1 MPLITVSDKDKI
13 RTIQINRP
21 EKKNAINLEMY
32 QLLTHAL
39 KDGDEDDTI
48 NLFIL
53 HGHSE
58 YFCAGNDLKDFLN
71 HQQLTSAHP
80 TVQFL
85 YQLIDTKKPLIASVS
100 GMAIGIGTTILLH
113 CDLIY
118 AADNCRFQ
126 LPFVNLSLV
135 PEAAASLIV
144 PQLCGAKKANE
155 LFFLGQ
161 PFYAQQALEMGFINK
176 VIASQQ
182 VDQHA
187 LSIAH
192 KLLKQPQA
200 ALIETKKL
208 LKYQQSALKNQLQ
221 LEIKAFEKF
230 VQSDEARTLFEN
242 FLG

>member
-1 MPLITVSDKDKI
+1 MPLVTVSDKDKI
-13 RTIQINRP
+13 RIIQLNRP

-32 QLLTHAL
+32 KLLTQAL
-39 KDGDEDDTI
+39 KDGDEDQTI
-48 NLFIL
+48 QLFIL
-53 HGHSE
+53 QGHPD
-58 YFCAGNDLKDFLN
+58 YFCTGNDLKDFLN
-71 HQQLTSAHP
+71 HQELTQKHP
-80 TVQFL
+80 TIQFL
-85 YQLIDTKKPLIASVS
+85 NQLIETKKPLIASVS

-126 LPFVNLSLV
+126 LPFVNLNLV

-176 VIASQQ
+176 VITAQQ

-187 LSIAH
+187 LSVAY
-192 KLLKQPQA
+192 KLLKQPQS

-208 LKYQQSALKNQLQ
+208 LKYQQSALKKQME
-221 LEIKAFEKF
+221 LEIKTFEKF
-230 VQSDEARTLFEN
+230 VQSDEARNLFKQALN
-242 FLG
+242 